1 MSRGGL
7 ADVLAV
13 APRAASVPPRLTK
26 LALALEASLLTESL
40 ADFAKAAWHIL
51 EPATE
56 LKWDWPLDAIC
67 EHLEAVTDG
76 RITRLLINVPPGCM
90 KSLLVS
96 VIWPA
101 WEWTNPARR
110 HYRYL
115 GTAHAVHIAVRDN
128 LKCRRLIQSTWYQA
142 RWPIVLTSDQNAKTK
157 FENADTGF
165 REAMS
170 FTGMTGSRGDRL
182 IVDDPLS
189 VDNAL
194 SEVELESVATTFKE
208 ALPTRVNN
216 DYSAIVVIMQR
227 LHENDPSGIILDKK
241 LPYVHLMLPMR
252 FEADRRC
259 TTEIGFRDPRTTD
272 GELLFPARFSA
283 SKVLELEIILG
294 EYATAGQLQQRP
306 TPRGGGLFKRQFI
319 NLWPAGKLLPD
330 LEFVLQSYDT
340 AFTEKTA
347 NDPTACTVW
356 GVFKRSDGL
365 KCALL
370 LDAWDE
376 NLNYPALRKK
386 AIADWKARYGGTPGD
401 QLHPARRA
409 DVVLVEEK
417 GSGISLL
424 QDLRAARVPVH
435 AYNPGRA
442 DKYARAQM
450 ALPLYE
456 LDLVYI
462 PESVK
467 RPGEVISWALGFLRQ
482 LTTFGPKVSAHDDY
496 VDTFTQAM
504 IYLRD
509 AGLLELPM
517 VPEDEADLEADY
529 GPKKRNPYS

>member
-1 MSRGGL
+1 MSLVIERPAL
-7 ADVLAV
+7 A
-13 APRAASVPPRLTK
+13 PPRLTK
-26 LALALEASLLTESL
+26 LALAIEASLLTESL

-51 EPATE
+51 EPATA
-56 LKWDWPLDAIC
+56 LRWGWALDAIC
-67 EHLEAVTDG
+67 QHLEAVTDG

-101 WEWTNPARR
+101 WEWTNSSLR
-110 HYRYL
+110 HYRYI
-115 GTAHAVHIAVRDN
+115 GTSHAMHLAVRDN
-128 LKCRRLIQSTWYQA
+128 LKCRRLIQSRWYQE
-142 RWPIVLTSDQNAKTK
+142 RWPLVLTTDQNAKTK
-157 FENADTGF
+157 FDNEDTGF

-170 FTGMTGSRGDRL
+170 FTGMTGARGDRV

-194 SEVELESVATTFKE
+194 SEADINSAATTFQE
-208 ALPTRVNN
+208 SLPTRVNN
-216 DYSAIVVIMQR
+216 DLSAIVVIMQR
-227 LHENDPSGIILDKK
+227 LHEKDPSGIILEKK
-241 LPYVHLMLPMR
+241 LGYVHLMLPMR
-252 FEADRRC
+252 FESDRRC
-259 TTEIGFRDPRTTD
+259 ETSIGFRDPRTKD
-272 GELLFPARFSA
+272 GELLFPERFGET
-283 SKVLELEIILG
+283 KVRELETVLG
-294 EYATAGQLQQRP
+294 EFATAGQLQQRP
-306 TPRGGGLFKRQFI
+306 SPRGGGLFKREFI
-319 NLWPAGKLLPD
+319 NLWPAGRDIPD
-330 LEFVLQSYDT
+330 MEFVLQSYDT

-356 GVFKRSDGL
+356 GVWKRTDGL
-365 KCALL
+365 KCAML

-386 AIADWKARYGGTPGD
+386 AMKDWKAKYGGIPGD

-424 QDLRAARVPVH
+424 QDLRAGRVPVH

-456 LDLVYI
+456 LDLIYI
-462 PESVK
+462 PESSK
-467 RPGEVISWALGFLRQ
+467 RPGEVISWAAGFLRQ
-482 LTTFGPKVSAHDDY
+482 LTTFGPKVIAHDDY

-509 AGLLELPM
+509 AGLLELP
-517 VPEDEADLEADY
+517 VVEEDEELEKDY
-529 GPKKRNPYS
+529 GPRKRNPYS